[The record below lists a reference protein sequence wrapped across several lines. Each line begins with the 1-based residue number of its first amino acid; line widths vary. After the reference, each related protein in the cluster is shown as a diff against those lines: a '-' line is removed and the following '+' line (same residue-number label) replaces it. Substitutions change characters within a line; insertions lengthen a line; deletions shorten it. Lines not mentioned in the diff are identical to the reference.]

1 MSDHQQS
8 ETPNSRGPL
17 IIGFLCEW
25 AAQLD
30 EYMNEDGTLAALPNV
45 HIIKI
50 PCSGYCKPAWIE
62 QAIQQG
68 AEGVWVCGCPM
79 VDCHYREGNIFI
91 RDRLLGIRNPYLRL
105 KGGRGGA
112 RGVDPHRV
120 RGYFKAGVSSE
131 EFIRELKE
139 FSEELAGH
147 PIELGPIKPVREH
160 PGPVLDPTPYNPT
173 GPEPRLTSS

>member
-1 MSDHQQS
+1 MFEQT
-8 ETPNSRGPL
+8 EVKPPL

-30 EYMNEDGTLAALPNV
+30 EYLNDDGTLAPLPNV

-50 PCSGYCKPAWIE
+50 PCSGYVKPAWVE
-62 QAIQQG
+62 KSIQEG
-68 AEGVWVCGCPM
+68 ADGVWVCGCPM

-91 RDRLLGIRNPYLRL
+91 RDRMTGERNPYLRL

-120 RGYFKAGVSSE
+120 RGFWKAGVSGPE
-131 EFIRELKE
+131 LIQELKE
-139 FSEELAGH
+139 FSEALVGH
-147 PIELGPIKPVREH
+147 PIVLGPVKPVRRH
-160 PGPVLDPTPYNPT
+160 DGPVLDSSPWNPT
-173 GPEPRLTSS
+173 GPEPELSPP